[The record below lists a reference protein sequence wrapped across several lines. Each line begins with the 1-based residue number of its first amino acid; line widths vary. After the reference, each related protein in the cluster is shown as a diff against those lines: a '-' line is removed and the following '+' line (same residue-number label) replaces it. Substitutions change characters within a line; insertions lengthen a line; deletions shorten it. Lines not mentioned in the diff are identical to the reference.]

1 MKEQDHSLRSFSY
14 GLEQAHGCTTTPT
27 TNLHVSYGLDTLELW
42 MSITPLSLM
51 AAGHATSSTEF
62 TKTFTTY
69 G

>member
-1 MKEQDHSLRSFSY
+1 MKKQDPLSTNLSC
-14 GLEQAHGCTTTPT
+14 GLEHQHGCITTPT
-27 TNLHVSYGLDTLELW
+27 TTSHVSYGLDTLELW

-51 AAGHATSSTEF
+51 AALDATSSIEF

>member
-1 MKEQDHSLRSFSY
+1 MKEQDPLLTNSSC
-14 GLEQAHGCTTTPT
+14 GLGQAHGCTTTPT
-27 TNLHVSYGLDTLELW
+27 TKSHVSYGLNTLALW

-51 AAGHATSSTEF
+51 AAAHATSNIEF

>member
-1 MKEQDHSLRSFSY
+1 MKEQDHSSTSSSC
-14 GLEQAHGCTTTPT
+14 GLEQAHGCTTIPT
-27 TNLHVSYGLDTLELW
+27 TNLHVSYGLDTLGLW

-51 AAGHATSSTEF
+51 AAGHATSSIEF

>member
-1 MKEQDHSLRSFSY
+1 MKKQDPLSTNSSC
-14 GLEQAHGCTTTPT
+14 GLGHQHGCTMTPT
-27 TNLHVSYGLDTLELW
+27 TNSHVSYGVDTLELW

-51 AAGHATSSTEF
+51 AAAHATSNTEF

>member
-1 MKEQDHSLRSFSY
+1 MKKQDHLSTSLSC
-14 GLEQAHGCTTTPT
+14 GLGQAHGCTTIPT

-51 AAGHATSSTEF
+51 AALDATSSIEF

>member
-1 MKEQDHSLRSFSY
+1 MKEQDHSLTNSSC
-14 GLEQAHGCTTTPT
+14 GLEHQHGCTTTPT
-27 TNLHVSYGLDTLELW
+27 TNLHVSYGLDTLALW
-42 MSITPLSLM
+42 MNITPLSLM

>member
-1 MKEQDHSLRSFSY
+1 MKKQDPLSTNFSC
-14 GLEQAHGCTTTPT
+14 GLGQAHGCTTIPT
-27 TNLHVSYGLDTLELW
+27 INSHVSYGVSTLVLW

-51 AAGHATSSTEF
+51 AALDATSSIEF

>member
-1 MKEQDHSLRSFSY
+1 MKEQDHSLTSFSC
-14 GLEQAHGCTTTPT
+14 GLGHQHGCITTPT

-51 AAGHATSSTEF
+51 AAAHATSNTEF

>member
-1 MKEQDHSLRSFSY
+1 MKEQDHLSTNSSC

-27 TNLHVSYGLDTLELW
+27 TKSHVSYGLDTLELW
-42 MSITPLSLM
+42 RSITPLSLM
-51 AAGHATSSTEF
+51 AAAHATSSTEF

>member
-1 MKEQDHSLRSFSY
+1 MKEQDHLSTSSSC

-27 TNLHVSYGLDTLELW
+27 TNLHVSYGVSTLELW

-51 AAGHATSSTEF
+51 AAAHATSSTEF

>member
-1 MKEQDHSLRSFSY
+1 MKKQDHSLTNSSC
-14 GLEQAHGCTTTPT
+14 GLEHPHGCTTIPT
-27 TNLHVSYGLDTLELW
+27 TSLHVSYGLDTLALW

-51 AAGHATSSTEF
+51 AAAHATSSTEF

>member
-1 MKEQDHSLRSFSY
+1 MKKQDPLSTNLSC
-14 GLEQAHGCTTTPT
+14 GLEHQHGCTTIPT
-27 TNLHVSYGLDTLELW
+27 INSHVSYGLDTLELW

-51 AAGHATSSTEF
+51 AAAHATSSIEF

>member
-1 MKEQDHSLRSFSY
+1 MKEQDHLSTNSSC
-14 GLEQAHGCTTTPT
+14 GLEQAHGCTMTPT
-27 TNLHVSYGLDTLELW
+27 TNLHVSYGVSTLELW

-51 AAGHATSSTEF
+51 AAAHATSSIEF

>member
-1 MKEQDHSLRSFSY
+1 MKEQDHLLTNSSC
-14 GLEQAHGCTTTPT
+14 GLGQAHGCTTTPT
-27 TNLHVSYGLDTLELW
+27 TNLHVSYGLDTLVLW

-51 AAGHATSSTEF
+51 AAAHATSSIEF

>member
-1 MKEQDHSLRSFSY
+1 MKKQDHLSTSLSC
-14 GLEQAHGCTTTPT
+14 GLEQAHGCTTIPT
-27 TNLHVSYGLDTLELW
+27 TNLHVSYGVSTLELW

-51 AAGHATSSTEF
+51 AAGHVTSSREF

>member
-1 MKEQDHSLRSFSY
+1 MKKQDHSLTNLSC
-14 GLEQAHGCTTTPT
+14 GLGQAHGCTMIPT
-27 TNLHVSYGLDTLELW
+27 TNSHVSYGVDTLELW

-51 AAGHATSSTEF
+51 AALDATSNTEF